1 MKKVPSCITRFFS
14 KRVKATL
21 LNQRQNSELFNDN
34 TENQTLTVILNYM
47 DHQSI
52 NIIQTKRETK
62 NTFTFVEVNT
72 KEIEK
77 DIRTFNSKRMGFTDR
92 LI

>member
-1 MKKVPSCITRFFS
+1 
-14 KRVKATL
+14 
-21 LNQRQNSELFNDN
+21 
-34 TENQTLTVILNYM
+34 M